1 MIEISNLTVLTKDG
15 KLSALDSSQMLSE
28 LLEAEEA
35 LGSSLPSERR
45 DRLERIVI
53 LIEHELYNQFE
64 ETVPVAELQKIVED
78 RLTEFNEMELVKQ
91 MRRNKER

>member
-1 MIEISNLTVLTKDG
+1 MIEISSLTVLTKDG

-64 ETVPVAELQKIVED
+64 ETVPVEELQKIVED
-78 RLTEFNEMELVKQ
+78 RLTEFNEIELVKQ
-91 MRRNKER
+91 MGKNKER

>member
-1 MIEISNLTVLTKDG
+1 MIEISSLTVLTKDG

>member
-1 MIEISNLTVLTKDG
+1 MIEISSLTVLTKNG

-64 ETVPVAELQKIVED
+64 ETVPVEELQKIVED

>member
-1 MIEISNLTVLTKDG
+1 MIEISSLTVITKDG
-15 KLSALDSSQMLSE
+15 ELSALDSSQMLSE
-28 LLEAEEA
+28 LLEAEKA